1 MRNFIPL
8 IFLLII
14 LSSLSSC
21 KLREK
26 TVYFSKVNA
35 DTTAQNISETQN
47 LIKLKEDDFISVMVY
62 ELDKESVA
70 QFNLFTPPGSEVVV
84 GYIIDRTGCIN
95 LPVIGKVKVSGLYK
109 DEAVQLIESKLK
121 TYFNNPTVQ
130 INILNFKV
138 TILGEVNLPGS
149 YNIKDERITILEAI
163 GKAGDLKITGVRKN
177 VLVIR
182 EEDGKKNEY
191 RVDLTSKDVFKS
203 PVYYLKQNDVV
214 YVEPNKSSIT
224 NSTFVKDNGRLMLSL
239 TSVIIS
245 ILILINR

>member
-1 MRNFIPL
+1 
-8 IFLLII
+8 
-14 LSSLSSC
+14 
-21 KLREK
+21 LREK
-26 TVYFSKVNA
+26 TVYFSKVNP
-35 DTTAQNISETQN
+35 DTTAQNVSETQN
-47 LIKLKEDDFISVMVY
+47 LIKLKEDDFISVIVY

-84 GYIIDRTGCIN
+84 GYIIDRTGNIN

-109 DEAVQLIESKLK
+109 DEAVQLIEGKLK

-138 TILGEVNLPGS
+138 TVLGEVNLPGS

-163 GKAGDLKITGVRKN
+163 GKAGDLKITGIRKN

-182 EEDGKKNEY
+182 EENGMKNEY

-214 YVEPNKSSIT
+214 YVEPNKSTIT